1 MPDIGVILIDVKPSF
16 PAKIKE
22 SVSNLETLQR
32 IETEVW
38 NISRIVNWNKSKR
51 VCL

>member
-1 MPDIGVILIDVKPSF
+1 MPDVSVILINVKPSF

-22 SVSNLETLQR
+22 SVSNKTNKQR